1 MSFNTQSSTSTNST
15 GQQPGPQSSYWRAE
29 KPSYSPYQA
38 GDAFVNPLMLSSP
51 QHKTSEPSP
60 DFASLLASAAAAA
73 QAQLAT
79 TDNIDIDI
87 DGHTSSDDNMSD
99 VGGDESTGATAM
111 PDTIDELATYS
122 DDVVGAHAGLLPYL
136 AGRYTNPGLYL
147 QLARVAFLRQGR
159 ERPQVEWPRVEIE
172 AETPVAVERRR
183 GQSLGA
189 ILMRHKLSLLE
200 EQLARLGQQQLPQE
214 QEQELG
220 GGQDTEAGFWDG
232 QEYQEDQVS
241 GFRVDEDGDVEM
253 EDAWP

>member
-1 MSFNTQSSTSTNST
+1 
-15 GQQPGPQSSYWRAE
+15 
-29 KPSYSPYQA
+29 
-38 GDAFVNPLMLSSP
+38 MLSSP

-73 QAQLAT
+73 QTQLAT

-87 DGHTSSDDNMSD
+87 DGHIYSDGHTSSDDNMSD

-200 EQLARLGQQQLPQE
+200 EQLARLGQQQLTYLKNKNRSLVGGKTRRLVFGMGKSTKKTKCLVLE
-214 QEQELG
+214 WTRMATWKWRMLG
-220 GGQDTEAGFWDG
+220 
-232 QEYQEDQVS
+232 
-241 GFRVDEDGDVEM
+241 RRDVYSSE
-253 EDAWP
+253 